1 MDPSSSRPGSP
12 AGGPLQAVTP
22 ERANRR
28 DAIFSSLRGESK
40 DGSVHEK
47 INQFNNLSIAMQS
60 KQMERKTADAAL
72 KRAMLGREEAEADLK
87 RLRDEAR
94 LLRGE
99 IEQGRE
105 RERKVG
111 ERLEAVMDNYGRA
124 KETHA
129 HTQALWEKEIRRARK
144 ENFKSQSAIVK
155 LQEELKSAR
164 NATKS
169 VEESLQREKE
179 RSKVREQE
187 AFTARYQI
195 VGVQEQLDKAL
206 ERIKLVEQER
216 DAFKTAA
223 KNEEV
228 ARIAAEGRLP
238 LPASHDLTD
247 EFASPKKKK
256 VAPARRQSGRNAP
269 RVSLSTMEI
278 MSSAAS
284 EMEIEELGTQVLWE
298 RQRADRAQEMIEFL
312 QAECQ
317 MRLCSCSKTSN
328 SRKSADAPQKRRRV
342 STEQEQQEDVVVK
355 EETASP
361 HPHSHSQRAASQTSL
376 RSSHGFNRP
385 SPHHEEERQPQPEPV
400 PEPKPEVE
408 VEVEFEVEQE
418 PEMEPEPPQRVK
430 SRKEPRR
437 STIFFPKEGI
447 FRTVSEQEAAAL
459 EVQAQQTAVVNVE
472 PATHEDADDA
482 EQVLPTTEADPS
494 AGAGAGPRMY
504 ARTPSV
510 DPPAFALLGEE
521 RNSLD
526 FLLDVAHDEAQ
537 SAPPCLPSLA
547 TIPTVAD
554 AEAAGKST
562 TQQEAAQQSFSP
574 AGSPQPRAHST
585 STASFTVTTTVPLR
599 EDTGRRSST
608 FNERL
613 RTPSH
618 GSSASFDAR
627 DPAMTPT
634 MTREQALA
642 KIRERRGR
650 ARSAAQGA
658 TASSGNKDAASAT
671 WGPRGRSTKRD
682 VSAPT
687 AKATPKFK

>member
-1 MDPSSSRPGSP
+1 MDASPGSSP

-22 ERANRR
+22 ERVNRR
-28 DAIFSSLRGESK
+28 DSIFSALRGESR
-40 DGSVHEK
+40 DSSVHEK
-47 INQFNNLSIAMQS
+47 ISQFNNLSIAMQS

-72 KRAMLGREEAEADLK
+72 KRAMVGREEAEAELK
-87 RLRDEAR
+87 RLRGETL
-94 LLRGE
+94 LLRKE
-99 IEQGRE
+99 VDEGRE

-144 ENFKSQSAIVK
+144 ENFKSQSVIVK

-164 NATKS
+164 SAAKTI
-169 VEESLQREKE
+169 EDSLQREKE

-195 VGVQEQLDKAL
+195 VGVQEQLDKAV
-206 ERIKLVEQER
+206 ECIKVVEQER

-238 LPASHDLTD
+238 LPVTQDPTD
-247 EFASPKKKK
+247 EFASPKKKAASAK
-256 VAPARRQSGRNAP
+256 RQGERAAA

-284 EMEIEELGTQVLWE
+284 EMEIEELTTQVLWE
-298 RQRADRAQEMIEFL
+298 RQRAERAQEMIEFL

-317 MRLCSCSKTSN
+317 MRLCSCSKTKN
-328 SRKSADAPQKRRRV
+328 ARKSVEAPQKRRRV
-342 STEQEQQEDVVVK
+342 SVEEKEEQEVVPAVVK

-361 HPHSHSQRAASQTSL
+361 HSQRAPSHSSL
-376 RSSHGFNRP
+376 RNSRRST
-385 SPHHEEERQPQPEPV
+385 QPQVQPAEVQQPEPKV
-400 PEPKPEVE
+400 DLEPETEPEPEPEPAPE
-408 VEVEFEVEQE
+408 YEREQE
-418 PEMEPEPPQRVK
+418 PPRIK

-437 STIFFPKEGI
+437 STIFCPKEGI

-459 EVQAQQTAVVNVE
+459 EAQEKAVVHVE
-472 PATHEDADDA
+472 PAIHEDMNAD
-482 EQVLPTTEADPS
+482 EPLPTTEGDGS
-494 AGAGAGPRMY
+494 PRMY

-510 DPPAFALLGEE
+510 EPPAFALLGQE

-526 FLLDVAHDEAQ
+526 FLLDAPRDDVQ
-537 SAPPCLPSLA
+537 SAQLLPS
-547 TIPTVAD
+547 IPSIPVAVSD
-554 AEAAGKST
+554 EPARKST
-562 TQQEAAQQSFSP
+562 QEAEQSLSP
-574 AGSPQPRAHST
+574 AGSPEPRPHST

-599 EDTGRRSST
+599 HEKARSSSS

-618 GSSASFDAR
+618 GSSASFDTN

-650 ARSAAQGA
+650 ARSAAQAA
-658 TASSGNKDAASAT
+658 TTPGKKTATTTTSGPS
-671 WGPRGRSTKRD
+671 RGRPVKRD

-687 AKATPKFK
+687 AKATSRFR